1 MPLSLEQY
9 AAYLDSRHDL
19 PWPAPPAID
28 TPKAKP
34 HLKNLT
40 GVRAVLWNV
49 YGTLLAI
56 PFGDL
61 VFEHPQPFVM
71 QMSLEK
77 TIAEFK
83 MWPSMSR
90 KPGAPSEYMGY
101 IYKTLLDEQRMLPSP
116 GEKYPEVLAERV
128 WEGVIKKLFQK
139 EYTFDAGFYGSL
151 NEYSK
156 KVAYF
161 FHASLQG
168 TACYPAADRALRAVF
183 DAGLTQG
190 LCADGQ
196 CFTIL
201 QLQRGLDAL
210 GGGVRLDDVLPDDLR
225 VLSCDVLSRK
235 PSERLFRHAL
245 ERLEAKGIGPEE
257 VLHVGSRIDKA
268 ILPAKKLGLKTALFA
283 GDRASLAATTEQMK
297 DHATKPDVLLTDLGQ
312 IADVIS

>member
-19 PWPAPPAID
+19 PWPAPPTID
-28 TPKAKP
+28 SPKAKP
-34 HLKNLT
+34 HLKSLS

-56 PFGDL
+56 PFGEL
-61 VFEHPQPFVM
+61 LFEHPQPFVM

-101 IYKTLLDEQRMLPSP
+101 IYKTLLEEQRMLPSP
-116 GEKYPEVLAERV
+116 GEKYPEVIAERV

-168 TACYPAADRALRAVF
+168 TACYPGADRALRAVL

-190 LCADGQ
+190 LCTDGQ

-210 GGGVRLDDVLPDDLR
+210 GGGVRLDDVMPDDLS
-225 VLSCDVLSRK
+225 VLSCDVHGRK
-235 PSERLFRHAL
+235 PSERLFRQAL
-245 ERLEAKGIGPEE
+245 DVLEAKGIAADE
-257 VLHVGSRIDKA
+257 VLHVGSRLDKA

-297 DHATKPDVLLTDLGQ
+297 DHVAKPDVLLTDLGQ
-312 IADVIS
+312 IADVIG

>member
-19 PWPAPPAID
+19 PWPAPPAVE
-28 TPKAKP
+28 PANAKP
-34 HLKNLT
+34 HLKRLP
-40 GVRAVLWNV
+40 GIRAVLWNV

-56 PFGDL
+56 PFGEL
-61 VFEHPQPFVM
+61 LFEHPQPFVM

-128 WEGVIKKLFQK
+128 WEGVIKKLLHK

-156 KVAYF
+156 KIAYF

-168 TACYPAADRALRAVF
+168 TACYPVADRALRAVF

-196 CFTIL
+196 CFTVL

-210 GGGVRLDDVLPDDLR
+210 GGGVRLDDVMPNDLH
-225 VLSCDVLSRK
+225 VLSCDVRGRK
-235 PSERLFRHAL
+235 PSERLFLQAL
-245 ERLEAKGIGPEE
+245 DVLEAKGIGPEE
-257 VLHVGSRIDKA
+257 VLHVGSRIDKY
-268 ILPAKKLGLKTALFA
+268 LVPAKKDQIQGKLASITTGEESKKPLGAWWQHV
-283 GDRASLAATTEQMK
+283 E
-297 DHATKPDVLLTDLGQ
+297 
-312 IADVIS
+312 